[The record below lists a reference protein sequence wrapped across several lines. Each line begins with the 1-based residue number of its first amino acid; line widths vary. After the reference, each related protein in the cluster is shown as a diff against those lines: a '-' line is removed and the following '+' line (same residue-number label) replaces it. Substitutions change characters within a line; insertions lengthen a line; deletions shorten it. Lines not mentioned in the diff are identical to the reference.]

1 MFNKLED
8 IIGELIDLKYEGE
21 YWDYKREWHKDKEEL
36 IKDIIAFTNTYH
48 SKDCYLIIGV
58 ADNGDII
65 GVQDKN
71 KKRQAD
77 LIDMINSCNFSGAKK
92 PEISVQTILVKEK
105 EIDILTIYDI
115 EEIPISIKK
124 RNGKQYKLNPGAIY
138 TRVGDMNTPINE
150 TADDYIVEKLWKKRF
165 RLETD
170 IIEQYK
176 KVLRDKWHW
185 RQNKSGWYYNFD
197 PNFNIIEVEEENE
210 LALPFYAYNMVNE
223 NTSYYNLELVYKGVE
238 IDEYQEVV
246 LDSGRYLITSPE
258 KELLQLIPRSGEYY
272 EYRYFVRDSL
282 NFLLYDFLYRE
293 EDHKEDSYAKMHLDE
308 ILIIFNDNDES
319 VKFREYAQSNLSKLV
334 EDTTNEISNI
344 YKGDTEY
351 IWGNEKCIIGK
362 YFKKMH
368 GEFRKNIRYKEE
380 R

>member
-282 NFLLYDFLYRE
+282 NFLLYDF
-293 EDHKEDSYAKMHLDE
+293 
-308 ILIIFNDNDES
+308 I
-319 VKFREYAQSNLSKLV
+319 
-334 EDTTNEISNI
+334 
-344 YKGDTEY
+344 
-351 IWGNEKCIIGK
+351 
-362 YFKKMH
+362 
-368 GEFRKNIRYKEE
+368 
-380 R
+380 